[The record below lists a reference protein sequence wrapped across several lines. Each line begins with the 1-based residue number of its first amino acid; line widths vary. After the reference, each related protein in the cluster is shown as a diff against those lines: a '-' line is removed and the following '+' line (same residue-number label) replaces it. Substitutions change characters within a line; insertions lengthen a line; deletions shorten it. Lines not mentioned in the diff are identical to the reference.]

1 MEKIIEGKSKNN
13 QNRKLDSEN
22 NKLEMTIQ
30 RSYRLIEILQNSS
43 YRFTMTVD
51 LLYLLQLFCDLHSNL
66 CYFNGICAKQ
76 TYRRLFSC
84 APFII
89 DYFR

>member
-13 QNRKLDSEN
+13 ENRKLDSEN

-43 YRFTMTVD
+43 Y
-51 LLYLLQLFCDLHSNL
+51 
-66 CYFNGICAKQ
+66 
-76 TYRRLFSC
+76 
-84 APFII
+84 
-89 DYFR
+89 